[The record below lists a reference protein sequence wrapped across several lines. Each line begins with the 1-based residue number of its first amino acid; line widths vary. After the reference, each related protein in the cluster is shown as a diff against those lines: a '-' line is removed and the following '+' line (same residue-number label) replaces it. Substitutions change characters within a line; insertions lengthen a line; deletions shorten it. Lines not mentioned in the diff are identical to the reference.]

1 MSEQKRFYCLRCQHR
16 FDTAVDPKRTV
27 ERSCPRCG
35 SNSVRAETPAAAARF
50 ASGKGGSHV
59 TGH

>member
-16 FDTAVDPKRTV
+16 FDTEVDPKRTV
-27 ERSCPRCG
+27 ERSCPKCG

-50 ASGKGGSHV
+50 AARGA
-59 TGH
+59 GHGH